1 ILTTFSKSDGVV
13 KEGVAE
19 EHCLQGVMRALSSIC
34 PAYLGLPRFCRLAV
48 TLLTVLKNLS
58 MEPSTL
64 EALDKA
70 GAITTLV
77 SLLGR
82 GGEQQ
87 QQQQQQDAAGA
98 AASSSQAK
106 PSPITAAAG
115 VMGAAGSGGGV
126 DEDLEN
132 QVLQCMFYLCR
143 ISRKRQE
150 KAARAGL
157 IPHLRRCVLEQSRL
171 KQFALQMVCDFAHTS
186 GVVRSLMWDEG
197 VLDFYLSVMRSPKDT
212 HWHVT
217 IFRSLCAWLSSEGET
232 ERVAGRLVEPLNL
245 DKVIFLFCTAQQVD
259 FEEVVDKL
267 HLMMVKS
274 QTLVKALGSSA
285 TFIVEVM
292 ERLHYPK
299 AVVGKTLL
307 SMLRMIHHQHPDPAA
322 LVHDFD
328 LYRIVLTLSRN
339 ESQVLVAEL
348 AGQLLQDF
356 GRGGGGDAAIDTGGG
371 GCGGGGG
378 GGGQKG
384 SVGEAAAAA

>member
-1 ILTTFSKSDGVV
+1 
-13 KEGVAE
+13 
-19 EHCLQGVMRALSSIC
+19 
-34 PAYLGLPRFCRLAV
+34 
-48 TLLTVLKNLS
+48 
-58 MEPSTL
+58 
-64 EALDKA
+64 
-70 GAITTLV
+70 
-77 SLLGR
+77 
-82 GGEQQ
+82 
-87 QQQQQQDAAGA
+87 A

-106 PSPITAAAG
+106 PPPPTAAAVG
-115 VMGAAGSGGGV
+115 VLGAAGGGGV

-259 FEEVVDKL
+259 FEEVVDKM

-307 SMLRMIHHQHPDPAA
+307 GMLRMIHHQHPDPAA
-322 LVHDFD
+322 LVRDFD

-356 GRGGGGDAAIDTGGG
+356 GRGGQGDAVDTGGG
-371 GCGGGGG
+371 G
-378 GGGQKG
+378 
-384 SVGEAAAAA
+384 

>member
-1 ILTTFSKSDGVV
+1 
-13 KEGVAE
+13 
-19 EHCLQGVMRALSSIC
+19 MRALSRVC
-34 PAYLGLPRFCRLAV
+34 PDFLGFPNFCSLAV

-77 SLLGR
+77 SLLG
-82 GGEQQ
+82 GGGKKRLLPPPPPPPPSLPE
-87 QQQQQQDAAGA
+87 GA
-98 AASSSQAK
+98 AASAGAS
-106 PSPITAAAG
+106 AAS
-115 VMGAAGSGGGV
+115 AAPVCSGGGGGGAG

-132 QVLQCMFYLCR
+132 QVFQCMFYLCR

-186 GVVRSLMWDEG
+186 GVVRGLMWDEG
-197 VLDFYLSVMRSPKDT
+197 VLDFYLSIMRSPKDE

-217 IFRSLCAWLSSEGET
+217 IFRSICAWLSSEGET
-232 ERVAGRLVEPLNL
+232 ERVAGKLVEPQNL
-245 DKVIFLFCTAQQVD
+245 DKVIFLFCTAQQLD

-274 QTLVKALGSSA
+274 HILVKALGSSA
-285 TFIVEVM
+285 TFVVEVM

-307 SMLRMIHHQHPDPAA
+307 AMLRMIHHRHPDPAA
-322 LVHDFD
+322 LVRDFD

-339 ESQVLVAEL
+339 NSQVLVAEL

-356 GRGGGGDAAIDTGGG
+356 DRGGKGSGGGGEGGLGGSGGDGGDGRGAAVGAVA
-371 GCGGGGG
+371 
-378 GGGQKG
+378 
-384 SVGEAAAAA
+384 VGESAGSDL

>member
-1 ILTTFSKSDGVV
+1 
-13 KEGVAE
+13 
-19 EHCLQGVMRALSSIC
+19 
-34 PAYLGLPRFCRLAV
+34 
-48 TLLTVLKNLS
+48 
-58 MEPSTL
+58 
-64 EALDKA
+64 
-70 GAITTLV
+70 
-77 SLLGR
+77 
-82 GGEQQ
+82 
-87 QQQQQQDAAGA
+87 
-98 AASSSQAK
+98 
-106 PSPITAAAG
+106 
-115 VMGAAGSGGGV
+115 MGAAGSGGGV

-157 IPHLRRCVLEQSRL
+157 IPHLRRRDVFGFLCEGLGCVLEQSRL

-245 DKVIFLFCTAQQVD
+245 DKVICLFCTAQQVD

-307 SMLRMIHHQHPDPAA
+307 GMLRMIHHQHPDPAA
-322 LVHDFD
+322 LVRDFN

-356 GRGGGGDAAIDTGGG
+356 GRGGGGDAAVDTGGCG
-371 GCGGGGG
+371 GGGGGGG

-384 SVGEAAAAA
+384 SIGEAAAAAMSETKPVSPSAPPPPPPPHAVSRPPAPPSPEFASAAAAACSEEGGTEEKKGGGSGKGGGRAKPREEAAE